1 MQSGISFDIT
11 QAKSKKKT
19 NALKAALDELINRTV
34 RWLCFYIKKRP
45 MTKERHECLPFTMLN
60 ALDACEHRLNMENA
74 VNQSTFALG

>member
-1 MQSGISFDIT
+1 
-11 QAKSKKKT
+11 
-19 NALKAALDELINRTV
+19 
-34 RWLCFYIKKRP
+34 